1 MGECGNVKMRGTG
14 ECGNVEMRKGEN
26 VEMSK

>member
-1 MGECGNVKMRGTG
+1 MGECGYVKMRGTG